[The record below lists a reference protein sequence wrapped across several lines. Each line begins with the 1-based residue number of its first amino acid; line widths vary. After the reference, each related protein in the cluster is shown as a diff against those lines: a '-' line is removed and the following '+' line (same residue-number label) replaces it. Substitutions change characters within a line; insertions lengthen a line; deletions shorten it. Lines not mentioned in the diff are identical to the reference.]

1 MNKQA
6 FLDSLRKNLSGLPQ
20 EDIEERVMFYSEMI
34 DDRIEEGL
42 SEEEAVSAVGSIDEK
57 ASQEERNISQSHYG
71 IGLIVLLVLGSPI
84 WLSLCIVAI
93 AVAFAVFVSLWAIF
107 VSLAAGVVGG
117 VVACITLLLYEKTA
131 SGLAMLACGIVCA
144 GLSIF
149 MFYACLAVTKG
160 TMLLTK
166 KIALWIRKCF
176 VKKEG
181 A

>member
-6 FLDSLRKNLSGLPQ
+6 FLNSLRKSLSGLPQ
-20 EDIEERVMFYSEMI
+20 EDVEERVMFYSEMI

-42 SEEEAVSAVGSIDEK
+42 SEEEAVSAVGSVDKK
-57 ASQEERNISQSHYG
+57 ASQEEQNVSQNHYG
-71 IGLIVLLVLGSPI
+71 IGLIVFLVLGSPI

-93 AVAFAVFVSLWAIF
+93 AVVLTVFVSLWAIF

-117 VVACITLLLYEKTA
+117 VAACITLLLYEKIA
-131 SGLAMLACGIVCA
+131 SGIAMLAGGILCA

-160 TMLLTK
+160 TMLLTE